1 MPVDQV
7 FEEFCWQLFEF
18 VRLCDFLHFWENLLT
33 ICEIFEHIN
42 VVVFG
47 LGALEHRIQNIEA
60 EIKHLIIGE
69 IVLNLEMI
77 DNDEEIVDFGIIFE
91 C

>member
-1 MPVDQV
+1 M
-7 FEEFCWQLFEF
+7 
-18 VRLCDFLHFWENLLT
+18 
-33 ICEIFEHIN
+33 
-42 VVVFG
+42 VFG